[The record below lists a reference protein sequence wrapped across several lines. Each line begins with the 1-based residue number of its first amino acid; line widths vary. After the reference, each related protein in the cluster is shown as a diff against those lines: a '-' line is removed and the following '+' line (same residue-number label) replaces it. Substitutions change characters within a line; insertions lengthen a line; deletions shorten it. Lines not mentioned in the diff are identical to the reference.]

1 MLDDA
6 VLGNQY
12 PRRMG
17 HVYHMWLVKYP
28 TVFEGIDLLTL
39 NRTDDERHLPC
50 NYRIFEKPNNDK
62 ANSFNFGSLID
73 TAKERGYQAECV
85 LFDGSYSSQVNL

>member
-17 HVYHMWLVKYP
+17 PVYHMWLGKYP
-28 TVFEGIDLLTL
+28 AVFERIDLLTL
-39 NRTDDERHLPC
+39 DWTDGERHLPC
-50 NYRIFEKPNNDK
+50 SYRIYEKLNNDK
-62 ANSFNFGSLID
+62 ANSYNFWNLMD
-73 TAKERGYQAECV
+73 TAKERGFQAEYV